1 MSKNDNYLNIY
12 KKSKDME
19 YLNKRNELFY
29 SKEMKNRKVILY
41 TIPALSI
48 IILLPFLSFENPL
61 MNSILGGVNITL
73 VTYSFFQSFY
83 LNRIYKEFL
92 GTYQN
97 HNNDT
102 IEIIFTLI
110 PFCSSFVFII
120 FYVSFYHLTDVFFEV
135 DKVLLLEQ
143 MYIAT
148 IFFII
153 ISGCGLFFINKKKV
167 KREYI
172 NNNKIILESNFQ
184 ENIDFVKKELL
195 NEYNDYN
202 KIDLYLEKVKTYKN
216 QEYQDFV
223 SSILDEL
230 LKNNGYESI
239 YEYKESLV
247 KNDVIEIS

>member
-1 MSKNDNYLNIY
+1 
-12 KKSKDME
+12 
-19 YLNKRNELFY
+19 
-29 SKEMKNRKVILY
+29 
-41 TIPALSI
+41 
-48 IILLPFLSFENPL
+48 
-61 MNSILGGVNITL
+61 
-73 VTYSFFQSFY
+73 
-83 LNRIYKEFL
+83 
-92 GTYQN
+92 
-97 HNNDT
+97 
-102 IEIIFTLI
+102 
-110 PFCSSFVFII
+110 
-120 FYVSFYHLTDVFFEV
+120 
-135 DKVLLLEQ
+135 

-223 SSILDEL
+223 SSTLDEL